1 LFHIALW
8 RRNKKKLKAG
18 GKNHRA
24 SQHINRGFKAQV
36 FIERVP
42 SNLKLVSVLSKEI
55 LSIGT
60 IIAGVIIHKSGKK
73 TILQAI
79 RESQPV

>member
-8 RRNKKKLKAG
+8 RCKNKKIKSG

-42 SNLKLVSVLSKEI
+42 SNLKLVSVLSREI
-55 LSIGT
+55 LSIET
-60 IIAGVIIHKSGKK
+60 IIAGVMIHKSGKK
-73 TILQAI
+73 AIRQAI
-79 RESQPV
+79 RESLPV